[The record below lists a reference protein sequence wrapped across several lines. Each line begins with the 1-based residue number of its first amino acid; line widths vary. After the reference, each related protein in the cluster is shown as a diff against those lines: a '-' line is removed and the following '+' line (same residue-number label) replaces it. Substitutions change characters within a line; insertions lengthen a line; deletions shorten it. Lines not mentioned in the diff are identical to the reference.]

1 MLINLI
7 HLCLRGV
14 LKIGLP
20 EILSRVQ
27 HIAGNL
33 SKLNLLKAAMLLGI
47 SLQDYPPPA
56 LNLGLQI
63 TC

>member
-14 LKIGLP
+14 LKTGLP
-20 EILSRVQ
+20 ESQVQ

-33 SKLNLLKAAMLLGI
+33 SKLNLLKVAMFLV
-47 SLQDYPPPA
+47 
-56 LNLGLQI
+56 
-63 TC
+63 